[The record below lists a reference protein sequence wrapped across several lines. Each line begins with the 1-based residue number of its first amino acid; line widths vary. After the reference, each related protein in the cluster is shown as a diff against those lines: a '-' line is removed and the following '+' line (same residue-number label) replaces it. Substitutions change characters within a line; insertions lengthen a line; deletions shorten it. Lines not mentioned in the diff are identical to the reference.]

1 MSDFYLNVCGEVLT
15 LAVIA
20 ASVLSALCWLIEMA
34 VGRQIGV
41 YAGYA
46 AALVIVVMIAR
57 EIHASLECY
66 VASGSWCNP
75 HDWLAYDRA
84 LAAALTLVTMPL
96 LIVSE
101 TKLRRW
107 SRNRALPTH

>member
-1 MSDFYLNVCGEVLT
+1 MSDFYLDVCAEAVT

-20 ASVLSALCWLIEMA
+20 ASVLSAVCWLTEMTL
-34 VGRQIGV
+34 GRQIGV
-41 YAGYA
+41 YAGYVA
-46 AALVIVVMIAR
+46 APVVVLMIAR

-66 VASGSWCNP
+66 GVSGSWCNP

-84 LAAALTLVTMPL
+84 LAAALTFVTMPL

>member
-1 MSDFYLNVCGEVLT
+1 MSDFYLNVYGEALA

-20 ASVLSALCWLIEMA
+20 ASVLSALCWLIEMT

-46 AALVIVVMIAR
+46 AALAVVLMIVRSIY
-57 EIHASLECY
+57 ASLECY
-66 VASGSWCNP
+66 GASGSWCNP

-84 LAAALTLVTMPL
+84 LAAALTLVSMPL
-96 LIVSE
+96 LIVTE
-101 TKLRRW
+101 MKLRRW

>member
-1 MSDFYLNVCGEVLT
+1 MSHFYLNVWGEAIM
-15 LAVIA
+15 LAVFA
-20 ASVLSALCWLIEMA
+20 ASVLSALCWLIEMT

-46 AALVIVVMIAR
+46 AALVVVLMIAR
-57 EIHASLECY
+57 EIYASLECY
-66 VASGSWCNP
+66 GTSGSWCNP

-84 LAAALTLVTMPL
+84 AATALTFVTMPL

-101 TKLRRW
+101 MKLRGW

>member
-1 MSDFYLNVCGEVLT
+1 MSDFYLNVCGEALT

-20 ASVLSALCWLIEMA
+20 ASISIALCWLIEMR
-34 VGRQIGV
+34 VGHQIGV

-46 AALVIVVMIAR
+46 VALVVVLMIAR
-57 EIHASLECY
+57 EIYASLECY
-66 VASGSWCNP
+66 GVSGPWCNP
-75 HDWLAYDRA
+75 HDWLAYDCA